1 MTDVRLKTEEYV
13 YEGRVYT
20 LTCNM
25 NVLADVQEAYGGSL
39 MQALNRVKSLRV
51 TLEFLAAML
60 NDAADTQDLRDEDG
74 RLLHVTAR
82 QLGRKL
88 SLQETTRAGKLV
100 TRLIIAAMP
109 ESKKSEDEEDEE
121 KN

>member
-1 MTDVRLKTEEYV
+1 M
-13 YEGRVYT
+13 YT

-88 SLQETTRAGKLV
+88 SLQETTEAGKLV